1 MENNF
6 TIDYA
11 KTLYMPTRPEHVNEI
26 ISQYIKAK
34 VPHFFIYA
42 KDKEEKNVEMLND
55 SVVNKFETIIPNK
68 RITFYKIAGKLDC
81 MMLMKNKQVELD
93 QQIID
98 EYIKLNQSKKWMMK
112 KQDNMKT
119 DHKLYIYNQI
129 KDSLLKI
136 NNDLDY
142 VVDVLVKYL
151 YQYKNSSYK
160 ETLWWSFGDVLLN
173 NLTTNISGTIR
184 CEHCGKRVEQIKQR
198 QNLCMNCF
206 DADKKK
212 KAKIRKL
219 KFKSKINRY

>member
-1 MENNF
+1 
-6 TIDYA
+6 
-11 KTLYMPTRPEHVNEI
+11 
-26 ISQYIKAK
+26 
-34 VPHFFIYA
+34 
-42 KDKEEKNVEMLND
+42 
-55 SVVNKFETIIPNK
+55 
-68 RITFYKIAGKLDC
+68 
-81 MMLMKNKQVELD
+81 MKNKQVELD